1 MSVHLELELRLCEP
15 PNMGAGN
22 GTQVLCE
29 SPCSYPLSTSPTSS
43 FLLNEASFPS
53 GFKGKPLLPSKAL
66 PCLACHIVYYFFL
79 TLLLPEA
86 GSKAVTGQLP

>member
-15 PNMGAGN
+15 PNTGTGN
-22 GTQVLCE
+22 RTQVLCE

-43 FLLNEASFPS
+43 SLLNEASFPS

-66 PCLACHIVYYFFL
+66 SCLAFHILYYFFL
-79 TLLLPEA
+79 MFLLPEA
-86 GSKAVTGQLP
+86 GSRVVTGQLP